1 MSVSGRVVVSL
12 MIVVVVVVGVV
23 MGFAILLDDS
33 GYYVR

>member
-1 MSVSGRVVVSL
+1 MVIL
-12 MIVVVVVVGVV
+12 MIVVVVVVDVV